1 MAVCML
7 LNVLISLVLFLAVA
21 FSYVLIQLYRTH
33 QELEIKSAISY
44 FSSILY
50 KHNNIDDL
58 LWEVVRESISRLKLE
73 DCVVYILDPGKEN
86 LVQKAALGPKAPD
99 GEHTILNP
107 IMIPL
112 GQGIVGSAALYART
126 ENVPDTT
133 KDPRYILDDNFRYSE
148 MAVPI
153 HFNGEIL
160 GVIDSENSKKSFFT
174 TKHQQ
179 ILEAIA
185 SITAQKIRQ
194 FKDEQLLSEQ
204 QLIITQKNSSIL
216 EWKLQALQN
225 QMDPHFILN
234 AMNSLQSLI
243 LSNNIDKSIFYV
255 SKFSKILHK
264 IFKQSENPGISV
276 AKEIEFVREYI
287 QMEALRFTK
296 QIDLSL
302 IIDPMLNLD
311 DINIPTFICQPIVEN
326 SIWHGFA
333 KKTSDCVITITIQW
347 DAEKK
352 GVLFEIHDNGGGYKP
367 NESPLGKMKSGRG
380 MNLITQRLQIW
391 GILNDTENWIRQNQS
406 VESGYTVVLFFGLN
420 MENDD

>member
-1 MAVCML
+1 ML
-7 LNVLISLVLFLAVA
+7 LNVLISLVFFLFVA
-21 FSYVLIQLYRTH
+21 LSYFLIQFYRSQ
-33 QELEIKSAISY
+33 QELEIKTAISY

-50 KHNNIDDL
+50 KHNNLDDL
-58 LWEVVRESISRLKLE
+58 LWEVVKQSISRLKLE
-73 DCVVYILDPGKEN
+73 DCVVYILDPAIES
-86 LVQKAALGPKAPD
+86 LIQKAAIGPKAPED
-99 GEHTILNP
+99 EHTILNP
-107 IMIPL
+107 ITIPL
-112 GQGIVGSAALYART
+112 GHGIVGSAALFNRT

-133 KDPRYILDDNFRYSE
+133 QDARYILDDHFRLSE

-153 HFNGEIL
+153 HFHGEVL
-160 GVIDSENSKKSFFT
+160 GVIDSENSKKGFFT
-174 TKHQQ
+174 NKHQQ

-204 QLIITQKNSSIL
+204 QLIISQKNSSIL

-302 IIDPMLNLD
+302 IIDPSLQLE
-311 DINIPTFICQPIVEN
+311 DIHIPTFICQPIVEN

-352 GVLFEIHDNGGGYKP
+352 GILFEIHDNGGGYQP

-406 VESGYTVVLFFGLN
+406 AESGYTVVLFFGLN
-420 MENDD
+420 LENDD